1 MGQEWSAGKPRL
13 LEHGLQQGPDRAV
26 GQPSQE
32 AIMRNRREGRCHGG
46 LTAAHGDRRHDR
58 DPS

>member
-1 MGQEWSAGKPRL
+1 